1 MFEGKHMFIG
11 IDPDGKGYSTRMHI
25 AEVIGILGSPPLD
38 LLKRGERSHEFFT
51 KDGMPRLMGETDSNL
66 YRSDGET
73 YLTGKWNNQIKVPG
87 GMSLENS
94 EERLSGRNK
103 EMFLKFMRGMLQWRP
118 EDRKTAKQLLKDPWL
133 DSKM

>member
-1 MFEGKHMFIG
+1 MFIG
-11 IDPDGKGYSTRMHI
+11 IEPGGKGYSTRMHL
-25 AEVIGILGSPPLD
+25 AEVIGILGSPPSD

-51 KDGMPRLMGETDSNL
+51 KDGMPCLTGEPDSKL
-66 YRSDGET
+66 YRSDT
-73 YLTGKWNNQIKVPG
+73 DICLTGEWNNQINVPG
-87 GMSLENS
+87 GMSLESS

>member
-1 MFEGKHMFIG
+1 
-11 IDPDGKGYSTRMHI
+11 
-25 AEVIGILGSPPLD
+25 
-38 LLKRGERSHEFFT
+38 
-51 KDGMPRLMGETDSNL
+51 MPCLTGETDCKL
-66 YRSDGET
+66 YSYDAET
-73 YLTGKWNNQIKVPG
+73 YLTGKWNNQINIPR

-118 EDRKTAKQLLKDPWL
+118 EGRKTAKQLLKDLWL